1 MRFQYVYNDIFPKVK
16 ISKKTLLTTEIIL
29 RDIMISGWYFQ
40 QSNTLKNY

>member
-1 MRFQYVYNDIFPKVK
+1 MYIMIFFQKSKFL
-16 ISKKTLLTTEIIL
+16 KKTLLTAEIIL